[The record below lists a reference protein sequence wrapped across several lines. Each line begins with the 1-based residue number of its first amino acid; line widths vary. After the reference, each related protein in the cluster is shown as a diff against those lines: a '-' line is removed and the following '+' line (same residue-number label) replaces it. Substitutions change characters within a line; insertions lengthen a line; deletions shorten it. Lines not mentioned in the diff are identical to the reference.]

1 MMWDGGCRGLQ
12 QGRGTLAIL
21 RRLSPGTAVSVWFDD
36 SGFRPT
42 FFQFFVDNEVAFS
55 GGSLDGGLTYIKA
68 NDIRAL
74 RVGVP
79 IV

>member
-1 MMWDGGCRGLQ
+1 MWDGCTGGFPGG
-12 QGRGTLAIL
+12 GRMIAIL
-21 RRLSPGTAVSVWFDD
+21 RRLSPGTPVSVWFDD

-42 FFQFFVDNEVAFS
+42 FFQFLVDNEAAFS

-68 NDIRAL
+68 TDIRAL